1 MEKYTEQEEI
11 RRNSLQ
17 KLRELGI
24 NPYPAEEFKTNTT
37 SKEIKREFSPS
48 KKKIS
53 KYFFSRKNNEQKN
66 NGKSIFF

>member
-37 SKEIKREFSPS
+37 SKEIKENFPHL
-48 KKKIS
+48 KKNFK
-53 KYFFSRKNNEQKN
+53 
-66 NGKSIFF
+66 IFF